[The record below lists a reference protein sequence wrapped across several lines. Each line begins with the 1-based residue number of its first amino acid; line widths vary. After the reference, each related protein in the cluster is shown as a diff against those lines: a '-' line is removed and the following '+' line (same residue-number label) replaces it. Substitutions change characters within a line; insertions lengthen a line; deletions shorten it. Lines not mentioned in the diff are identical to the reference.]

1 MVRNASTKPVGQ
13 AIRAVI
19 PVEGNIALGITNIEI
34 KEIKLQRIE
43 TEQSEIH
50 DTTLTPY
57 KGSTRDL
64 TMTYHNVQ

>member
-19 PVEGNIALGITNIEI
+19 PVEGNVALGIRN
-34 KEIKLQRIE
+34 QRNQ
-43 TEQSEIH
+43 TSKNRSLEQSEIH